1 MPVKEL
7 QHRIRNL
14 LSVVQCIAINT
25 EAKTTDDH
33 RDALTVRLAALSD
46 AYGLIESAHEH
57 HVPLAKLL
65 VRALRP
71 HFTIPDHRIVLSGPD
86 VVLETRLA
94 LSLYMIFHE
103 LATNATK
110 HGALTST
117 SGAVEMLWD
126 ILPHGGGQALAMQ
139 WRESGGPKVRKPRHR
154 GFGMRLISKALSEA
168 QVDLDLLRLAL
179 FVAFWP
185 KSTHHRSCE

>member
-1 MPVKEL
+1 
-7 QHRIRNL
+7 
-14 LSVVQCIAINT
+14 
-25 EAKTTDDH
+25 
-33 RDALTVRLAALSD
+33 
-46 AYGLIESAHEH
+46 
-57 HVPLAKLL
+57 
-65 VRALRP
+65 
-71 HFTIPDHRIVLSGPD
+71 
-86 VVLETRLA
+86 
-94 LSLYMIFHE
+94 MIFHE